1 MKRPAFQFYTKD
13 WLSNAKLRRCSA
25 ASRGAWIDVL
35 CLLHGADEYGIL
47 RWPLA
52 DIANAAGLNVK
63 LLKELADKGVLK
75 GGDKGCEPYIFTP
88 THAGKTGAPVTL
100 IPETKDPVWYCSRF
114 VRDEYIRLRRGTS
127 TRFDGEN
134 NQPKARPKTPPK
146 PSFGDGKGDG
156 PAFASASANN
166 PLSPAH
172 DDRLDLPGLT
182 GYHPEDWQPD
192 QTLLDGYL
200 AKAGIPM
207 PSPEDLANALT
218 RFNLNFTGKPLTTG
232 ETYSRLVRWLS
243 EDYRRGKQTPTRAGP
258 AAGRPRGF
266 EAGDAAGAEWLAEER
281 AREAFGGGD

>member
-100 IPETKDPVWYCSRF
+100 IPETKGPIWYCSRF

-166 PLSPAH
+166 SLSLVR
-172 DDRLDLPGLT
+172 DDRLDLPGLS
-182 GYHPEDWQPD
+182 GYHSEDWQPD
-192 QTLLDGYL
+192 LERLEALMT
-200 AKAGIPM
+200 KAGVPM
-207 PSPEDLANALT
+207 PAAAPFANALT
-218 RFNLNFTGKPLTTG
+218 RFNLHFAGKPLTDT
-232 ETYSRLVRWLS
+232 ETYSRLVGWLS
-243 EDYRRGKQTPTRAGP
+243 EDYRREQSRQARSGSS
-258 AAGRPRGF
+258 AGRPRGF

-281 AREAFGGGD
+281 ARETFPGGD